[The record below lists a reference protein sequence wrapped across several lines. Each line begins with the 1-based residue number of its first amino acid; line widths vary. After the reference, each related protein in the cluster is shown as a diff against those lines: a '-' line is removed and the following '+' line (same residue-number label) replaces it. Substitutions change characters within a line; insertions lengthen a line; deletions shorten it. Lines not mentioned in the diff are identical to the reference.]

1 MCKKLILASQSP
13 RRKQLLEESGLDF
26 GICSEKVEE
35 VYRKELGKEK
45 AIEQIAYDKA
55 DAVFRKYPEAI
66 VLGADTMVCFQEHRL
81 GKPKDEEEARSM
93 LHMLSGQT
101 HEVITG
107 VALLSKEK
115 QIVFHAT
122 SEVTFYELSEQM
134 IDDYI
139 KSEEWKDKAGAYG
152 IQGLGKLF
160 VRSIHGNY
168 FNIVGLPIAKVYR
181 EIRNMQN
188 SIEK

>member
-122 SEVTFYELSEQM
+122 SEVTFYELSE
-134 IDDYI
+134 
-139 KSEEWKDKAGAYG
+139 EWKDKAGAYG

-160 VRSIHGNY
+160 VRSIHGDY